1 MATVK
6 EQARALVEAK
16 MHPMALSKKEAKT
29 QSEPMVSPSKGPRYP
44 WGLTL
49 NLDHDTMKKLKI
61 GELAAGQVVMLAGK
75 AKVTRCE
82 ETEDE
87 SGERYSAT
95 IQITDLALTPARTAK
110 VKHMK
115 SDHDKD

>member
-6 EQARALVEAK
+6 EQARALVAAK
-16 MHPMALSKKEAKT
+16 MHPMALTKKEAKA
-29 QSEPMVSPSKGPRYP
+29 QSAPMPAMESKGPRYP
-44 WGLTL
+44 WGLSL
-49 NLDHDTMKKLKI
+49 NLDSETMKKLKI

-95 IQITDLALTPARTAK
+95 VQITDLALTPAHIAK
-110 VKHMK
+110 RKG
-115 SDHDKD
+115 STDKDG

>member
-6 EQARALVEAK
+6 EQARALVAAK
-16 MHPMALSKKEAKT
+16 MHPMALSKKEAKA
-29 QSEPMVSPSKGPRYP
+29 QSMPMATESKGPRYP
-44 WGLTL
+44 WGLSI
-49 NLDHDTMKKLKI
+49 NLDSETMKKLKI
-61 GELAAGQVVMLAGK
+61 GELAAGQVVVLAGK

-110 VKHMK
+110 RKE
-115 SDHDKD
+115 